1 MDISKEIY
9 EIDLKDIKISE
20 HNVRLTGKKTG
31 IDELAESIKKYG
43 LLQPVVLRGSHG
55 NPPYELIVGQR
66 RFLAHRALRK
76 NTIRAVFSGDLKDV
90 EAKILS
96 LSENMQRVELNH
108 ADKAEA
114 ITVLYLR
121 YKRDDRRVAQELG
134 LSLRTVRD
142 YIKIEEQAT
151 PKAKELLRQRKVK
164 KADVKRVIDAAQG
177 DGEKADRLLEQM
189 PKLSKYERDRAVKH
203 GKSHP
208 EASDDEII
216 EEAKKPRIEP
226 TVILNLPKELDNAL
240 NKASKQLSMGRE
252 SIAVKALFEWLED
265 NGFLRR
271 KAGG

>member
-9 EIDLKDIKISE
+9 EIDLNDIKISE

-164 KADVKRVIDAAQG
+164 KADVKRVIDAVQG
-177 DGEKADRLLEQM
+177 DANKADRLLDKIPQ
-189 PKLSKYERDRAVKH
+189 LSKYEKSRVVNY

-208 EASDDEII
+208 EASADKII
-216 EEAKKPRIEP
+216 EEAKKPRLET
-226 TVILNLPKELDNAL
+226 TVILSLPKGFDNAL
-240 NKASKQLSMGRE
+240 NKATRKLSMDRE
-252 SIAVKALFEWLED
+252 SIAVRTLSEWLKN
-265 NGFLRR
+265 NGYL
-271 KAGG
+271 KPE